1 MDPRRERVVLE
12 PDEVALPGRIEI
24 DIHHGEIQV
33 GEQGPDWG
41 EYEINAFLA
50 KREMGEISIDEEIP
64 NRKIELPLVLG
75 ASGDFDAARI
85 AVQAWAAN
93 VNHNGGGHLKREII
107 GGSYGEAGKKLFA
120 DCVKAT
126 LKFGGGSSQA
136 RDGVDDQATL
146 TIEALPDFYGDR
158 IEFEPFEGTGDAAKT
173 FQIKGN
179 LPGRA
184 EILVEEKSGR
194 NQLAVPWHFRCR
206 DYSAEAP
213 WAMNVSTFE
222 RFGTA
227 AEATV
232 AGSIATKVVQHSN
245 LGTSWTPV
253 AAKTIKHTGLNEVLV
268 RVYTTSEEP
277 PEVRLLSDVGD
288 LVNPNETQ
296 AMKIPGRNGFYII
309 RLGLVNLEQ
318 LPIGTH
324 QARILLQARGTKGGE
339 NVAFDRMW
347 FLSAAD
353 SSGTPTAPRR
363 ISEGLSAPLVFDG
376 FNQAGGAATGQ
387 SPAVGSAYVAVTN
400 SDTDDFEIDA
410 ANHVLTRSSTKDS
423 GTIIN
428 VAPGRGIGAGTA
440 KRTNFGI
447 AVDVDLPYDKQV
459 ACGFLTRWVNAE
471 NFIWVWLRPPA
482 VGEGWW
488 VSVNKYKAKAIS
500 SLGPAAY
507 ITPSPI
513 PLVGRLAAI
522 HYEDEVILTFDG
534 EELLSVQDPDLA
546 PGQLLGEGRAY
557 LYDDSSDAGVLVR
570 KYDNFEIWTP
580 SFEAVNFANQK
591 AWLSYKGLYRMG
603 AGGTAYGPIAKQNSD
618 LPRVPVSGPEERP
631 VELAVKTSRGD
642 LEAVQDSGNADKF
655 VVRFGYRPC
664 WSSVPGL

>member
-1 MDPRRERVVLE
+1 MRRERIVLE
-12 PDEVALPGRIEI
+12 PEEVSPAGRIEI
-24 DIHHGEIQV
+24 ELHDGEIEV
-33 GEQGPDWG
+33 GEAGPEWG
-41 EYEINAFLA
+41 DYEITQFLA
-50 KREMGEISIDEEIP
+50 KRDMGEIPVDEEIP
-64 NRKIELPLVLG
+64 NRKIEIPLLLG
-75 ASGDFDAARI
+75 ATGDIDAARI
-85 AVQAWAAN
+85 ALQAWAAT
-93 VNHNGGGHLKREII
+93 VNHDGGGHIKRENL
-107 GGSYGEAGKKLFA
+107 GGSYGEAGKKLFY

-126 LKFGGGSSQA
+126 LRFGDGSTQA
-136 RDGVDDQATL
+136 RGGVDPEAVL
-146 TIEALPDFYGDR
+146 IVEALPDFYGER
-158 IEFEPFEGTGDAAKT
+158 IDLGSFEGTGEASKT

-213 WAMNVSTFE
+213 WALNVSSFE

-227 AEATV
+227 AEATL

-253 AAKTIKHTGLNEVLV
+253 AAKTIKNTGISEVFV
-268 RVYTTSEEP
+268 RCYTTSEDP

-288 LVNPNETQ
+288 LVNPSETQ
-296 AMKIPGRNGFYII
+296 AMKIPGAEGFYMV
-309 RLGLVNLEQ
+309 RLGVVNLEE

-324 QARILLQARGTKGGE
+324 QARVLLQARGAKGGE

-347 FLSAAD
+347 FLNAAE

-363 ISEGLSAPLVFDG
+363 IAEGLTAPVVYDA
-376 FNQAGGAATGQ
+376 FNQVSGGAATGQ
-387 SPAVGSAYVAVTN
+387 SPSVGSAYVVATN

-410 ANHVLTRSSTKDS
+410 ANHILTRSSTKDS

-428 VAPGRGIGAGTA
+428 IAPGRAIGAGTA

-459 ACGFLTRWVNAE
+459 SCGFLTRWVDSE
-471 NFIWVWLRPPA
+471 NFVFVWLRPPA

-488 VSVNKYKAKAIS
+488 VSVSKYKAKVNT

-507 ITPSPI
+507 VTTSPI
-513 PLVGRLAAI
+513 GLTGRLAAV
-522 HYEDEVILTFDG
+522 HYEDEVIVTFDG
-534 EELLSVQDPDLA
+534 EELLSVQNSDLA

-557 LYDDSSDAGVLVR
+557 LYDDSTDSGVLVR

-580 SFEAVNFANQK
+580 TFEAVNFANQK

-603 AGGTAYGPIAKQNSD
+603 ATGAAYGPIAKQNSD

-642 LEAVQDSGNADKF
+642 LDQVKDGGNGDKLAVH
-655 VVRFGYRPC
+655 FGYWPC
-664 WSSVPGL
+664 WSQVPGL